1 MIYFQVGIEDP
12 VRPEVPDA
20 IRKCQS
26 AGITVRMV
34 TGDNI
39 NTARAIA
46 TKCGIIRPGDGSL
59 VMEGKEFNAA
69 IKDAND
75 EVDQKKLDAIWPKLK
90 VLARSQPIDKFTLV
104 KGIINSKAT
113 ASREV
118 VAVTGDGTN
127 DGPAL
132 KKADVG
138 FAMVRQKITIYYLC
152 K

>member
-1 MIYFQVGIEDP
+1 MLNRSKTVFTTYFLLQ
-12 VRPEVPDA
+12 
-20 IRKCQS
+20 
-26 AGITVRMV
+26 
-34 TGDNI
+34 
-39 NTARAIA
+39 
-46 TKCGIIRPGDGSL
+46 PGDGSL
-59 VMEGKEFNAA
+59 VMEGKDFNAA

-75 EVDQKKLDAIWPKLK
+75 VVDQKKLDAIWPKLR

-104 KGIINSKAT
+104 KGIINSKVT

-138 FAMVRQKITIYYLC
+138 FAMVRIAPSCPSCGTLMGNRTFRTPMTFRTP
-152 K
+152 